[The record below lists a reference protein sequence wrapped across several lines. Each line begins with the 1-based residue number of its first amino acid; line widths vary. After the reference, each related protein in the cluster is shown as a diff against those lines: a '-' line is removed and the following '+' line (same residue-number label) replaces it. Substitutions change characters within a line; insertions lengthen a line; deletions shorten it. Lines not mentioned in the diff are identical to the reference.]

1 MLYTLSTD
9 SCVFFLS
16 PTDRNTTLPHPDADL
31 SPNACISADD
41 VSVNK
46 VLHRSRRSFLAK
58 HKRTISYGKIL
69 PDMEAMHSND
79 SAIILESDGESPRH
93 DKHQHHHLLH
103 REHHSNDHSLLDV
116 GRPSK
121 DGGDSIGSS

>member
-58 HKRTISYGKIL
+58 RTRAVSYGKIQ
-69 PDMEAMHSND
+69 PDKKTIHSID
-79 SAIILESDGESPRH
+79 SAIILESVGESPRH

-103 REHHSNDHSLLDV
+103 QKHHTNDHSLL
-116 GRPSK
+116 
-121 DGGDSIGSS
+121 